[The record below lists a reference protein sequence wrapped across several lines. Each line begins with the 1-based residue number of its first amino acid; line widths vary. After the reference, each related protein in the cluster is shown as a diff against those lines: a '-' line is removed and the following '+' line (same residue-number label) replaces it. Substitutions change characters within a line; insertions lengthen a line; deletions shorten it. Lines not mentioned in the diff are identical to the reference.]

1 MNITFYKT
9 KSESERLTKTL
20 ENAITKTCELIF
32 PFSIESPE
40 IKLTA
45 DYNFDYNY
53 ASFSYAGKTYYFYIS
68 NPPRIENKVMYIT
81 LNEDYLATWKDDIL
95 NSVGHVVR
103 SSTNYNPYLPDGMIT
118 NTNKVDRQYRKVGN
132 GFTLENTYILT
143 VGG

>member
-1 MNITFYKT
+1 
-9 KSESERLTKTL
+9 
-20 ENAITKTCELIF
+20 
-32 PFSIESPE
+32 
-40 IKLTA
+40 
-45 DYNFDYNY
+45 
-53 ASFSYAGKTYYFYIS
+53 
-68 NPPRIENKVMYIT
+68 MYIT

-132 GFTLENTYILT
+132 GFALENTYILT